1 MSGHLSYGFGTVA
14 GVVRKEPEASRCAQ
28 REEDGTIWV
37 VPRVTALSPRD
48 VPATV
53 RAVLTPEPVS
63 MYSHEASAV
72 WRLGPPVLA
81 GVDTSRLEDG
91 ARVVVDFEEGRLR
104 SRRGSGG
111 AANGPAGRTVS
122 ARIDVLAE
130 LETAADLQAAGD
142 ADGIAVL
149 DIEDVVRMGAGR
161 ARDLLREIGARGH
174 ATPAVRF
181 FDRNPRPAPGEPR
194 IGRRGA
200 RIASEDAV
208 VAEFLHLVEALD
220 LGRAPTVVLPMYA
233 HAHEFE
239 RFAERMAPLT
249 DRLGVTVE
257 CAEAALCL
265 GRIMPYCSLVE
276 IGLNDLTQF
285 SVAWDRDVVN
295 SEVMSPC
302 RISEGVAALIAR
314 VSATAAGGRAQY
326 SLGLDLRPSPE
337 LAEQIAGLGVPAI
350 SCPAPLAARWRAIV
364 PRPKA

>member
-1 MSGHLSYGFGTVA
+1 MSGHLSYGFGIVSGA
-14 GVVRKEPEASRCAQ
+14 VRREPEAPRCARDQ
-28 REEDGTIWV
+28 EDGTIWV
-37 VPRVTALSPRD
+37 VPRVTALSARD

-53 RAVLTPEPVS
+53 RAVLTPEAVS

-72 WRLGPPVLA
+72 WRLGVPVLA
-81 GVDTSRLEDG
+81 GVDTSRLDDG
-91 ARVVVDFEEGRLR
+91 ARVLVDFEEGEIHPG
-104 SRRGSGG
+104 RGAGRET
-111 AANGPAGRTVS
+111 NGPAGRTVP

-149 DIEDVVRMGAGR
+149 DIEDVAVMGAGR

-174 ATPAVRF
+174 AMPAIRF
-181 FDRNPRPAPGEPR
+181 FDRHPRPAPGEPR
-194 IGRRGA
+194 IGHRGA
-200 RIASEDAV
+200 RLASEDAV
-208 VAEFLHLVEALD
+208 VAEFLRLVEALD

-239 RFAERMAPLT
+239 RFAARMAPLT

-265 GRIMPYCSLVE
+265 GRITPYCSLVE

-295 SEVMSPC
+295 GEVMSPC
-302 RISEGVAALIAR
+302 RISDGVAALIAR
-314 VSATAAGGRAQY
+314 VSDTVAGGRAQY

-364 PRPKA
+364 PRAKP